1 MYPLGPKHGT
11 IDPRPR
17 VQTIRISPAFR
28 LDNGSALAPPT
39 IRTSLYDVIG
49 IAVTGS
55 GSAVPDSHLTNE
67 DLSEVVETSND
78 WIRTRTGIQERRLAS
93 PADAL
98 ASLATTAARRAL
110 EQSGVAATDLDLII
124 LATSTAD
131 DLFGSASMVQ
141 TNLGAIHATGFDLT
155 AACSGFI
162 FAMTTA
168 AQFIRTGSYRR
179 ALVIGADV
187 LSRWVDW
194 SDRATCVL
202 FGDGAGAV
210 ILEASETDHFLGF
223 ELRSNGAMNGCLTL
237 AYQPEAQAIHP
248 KATVTQGQY
257 GRVAMNGKE
266 VYRFAVNQVP
276 EVIEKVLF
284 RADVPIEAV
293 DWFVLH
299 QANQRILDAVA
310 DRLKIPPEKMLSNLS
325 QYGNTSAA
333 SIPLMLDEAV
343 RAGKV
348 QPGQVITTA
357 GFGAGLNWGSAV
369 FRWGK
374 TA

>member
-1 MYPLGPKHGT
+1 M
-11 IDPRPR
+11 
-17 VQTIRISPAFR
+17 
-28 LDNGSALAPPT
+28 
-39 IRTSLYDVIG
+39 IG

-55 GSAVPDSHLTNE
+55 GSAVPDSRLTNE
-67 DLSEVVETSND
+67 DLSEIVETSND

-93 PADAL
+93 PGDSLAD
-98 ASLATTAARRAL
+98 LATTAARRAL
-110 EQSGVAATDLDLII
+110 DHRGLDPKDVDLII

-131 DLFGSASMVQ
+131 DLFGTASVIQ
-141 TNLGAIHATGFDLT
+141 ANLGAVHATGFDLT

-168 AQFIRTGSYRR
+168 AQFIHTGAYRR
-179 ALVIGADV
+179 AVVIGADV

-194 SDRATCVL
+194 TDRTTCVL

-210 ILEASETDHFLGF
+210 VMEANEVDHFLGF

-237 AYQPEAQAIHP
+237 GYDPQAQTLHAN
-248 KATVTQGQY
+248 ATVSQGDY
-257 GRVAMNGKE
+257 GRIAMNGKE
-266 VYRFAVNQVP
+266 VYRFAVNRVP
-276 EVIEKVLF
+276 EVIEKALH
-284 RADVPIEAV
+284 RAEVPLASV

-310 DRLKIPPEKMLSNLS
+310 DRLHIAPTKMLSNLAN
-325 QYGNTSAA
+325 YGNTSAA

-343 RAGKV
+343 TAGKI
-348 QPGQVITTA
+348 QPGHVITTA

-369 FRWGK
+369 FRWGQ
-374 TA
+374 AS